1 MEKEAKRIKMS
12 IIYYFG
18 SELSIYDSL
27 KVIADSKKQFKM
39 ENIKNLKDKKLTED
53 FFILDESCKDFLK
66 LITFFSEFDNNNVIV
81 TAKKQNVTLNSLQN
95 LKIFIKPVKILDL
108 YREILSKVKVNESS
122 IDLRMERTNLSL
134 INPRGKRIKLTEKEF
149 KLFEL
154 LLNNTGIPLNKKSIL
169 SSVWGMKVEKVNSLN
184 TRVLE
189 TILSKIRQKMRS
201 NNFKVKI
208 IKMKKGY
215 FLENITN

>member
-1 MEKEAKRIKMS
+1 MS
-12 IIYYFG
+12 YQTY
-18 SELSIYDSL
+18 
-27 KVIADSKKQFKM
+27 
-39 ENIKNLKDKKLTED
+39 ENIQA
-53 FFILDESCKDFLK
+53 IC
-66 LITFFSEFDNNNVIV
+66 
-81 TAKKQNVTLNSLQN
+81 
-95 LKIFIKPVKILDL
+95 
-108 YREILSKVKVNESS
+108 
-122 IDLRMERTNLSL
+122 
-134 INPRGKRIKLTEKEF
+134 IKLCKSF
-149 KLFEL
+149 KLVELFESFGLFEL